1 MRGYGRKLI
10 AHRSRRG
17 FPYGDFKGAPTVI
30 RRSLGE
36 RPIVKLILSIAI
48 GLVFPV
54 NNSDAQPATRV
65 TAVSASAVRIPV
77 ARDSRLWLEGSSNV
91 RDWTCRATEMD
102 ASIEADVSAANPV
115 VRSVVVSVPV
125 RTLKCGDK
133 HMEAHLYTALKAPPA
148 PEISFITARFDR
160 LPPVSTTGE
169 LVETAGRL
177 SIAGIE
183 RPVTMSVRS
192 ERLSDGSYRAR
203 GTVPMLMTD
212 FGIKPPRPWRGIL
225 RTADKV
231 LVQFEIFVRP
241 AS

>member
-1 MRGYGRKLI
+1 MLRWP
-10 AHRSRRG
+10 SC
-17 FPYGDFKGAPTVI
+17 
-30 RRSLGE
+30 E
-36 RPIVKLILSIAI
+36 RVIVKRLLPAFAI
-48 GLVFPV
+48 GLFFPV
-54 NNSDAQPATRV
+54 NHAAAQPVTRV
-65 TAVSASAVRIPV
+65 VAVAASAVRVPV

-102 ASIEADVSAANPV
+102 ASIEADMSTPNPV
-115 VRSVVVSVPV
+115 VRRVVVNVPV
-125 RTLKCGDK
+125 RTLKCGDR
-133 HMEAHLYTALKAPPA
+133 HMEAHLYTALKAPPS
-148 PEISFITARFDR
+148 PETSFITARFDR

-177 SIAGIE
+177 SIAGVE
-183 RPVTMSVRS
+183 RTVTMSVRS

-241 AS
+241 ES